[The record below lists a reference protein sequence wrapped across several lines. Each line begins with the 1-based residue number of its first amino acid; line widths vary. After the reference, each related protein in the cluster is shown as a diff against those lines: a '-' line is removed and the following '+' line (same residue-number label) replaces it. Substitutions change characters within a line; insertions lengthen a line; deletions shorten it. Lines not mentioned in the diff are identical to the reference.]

1 MEAVLESLTTGLPI
15 LILHFLVTVTMLA
28 IGVTVYMW
36 ITPFRELQLIR
47 DGNVAAAVSLGA
59 AIMSLAVP
67 LAFCMSVSVGV
78 ADIIVWGLVTLAIL
92 LIVYRII
99 DFLLKDL
106 PTRIEAGEVGPAIL
120 LASVKIGVAATP
132 LPPFPADPGRRQ
144 SMRRLVRFS
153 AHAGNPDLSRLFP
166 RRRTTAISS
175 PARCADR
182 SGATGGSTGAGYA
195 PTPDRYRS
203 QPPLESRPI
212 LHSRRRGKGQQH
224 RHCIFDPG

>member
-36 ITPFRELQLIR
+36 ITPFRELRLIR
-47 DGNVAAAVSLGA
+47 DGNVAAAASLGG
-59 AIMSLAVP
+59 AIISLAVP

-78 ADIIVWGLVTLAIL
+78 ADIIVWGLITLAIL

-120 LASVKIGVAATP
+120 LASVKIGVAAI
-132 LPPFPADPGRRQ
+132 
-144 SMRRLVRFS
+144 
-153 AHAGNPDLSRLFP
+153 
-166 RRRTTAISS
+166 TA
-175 PARCADR
+175 AAV
-182 SGATGGSTGAGYA
+182 SG
-195 PTPDRYRS
+195 
-203 QPPLESRPI
+203 
-212 LHSRRRGKGQQH
+212 
-224 RHCIFDPG
+224 